1 MRERE
6 HSSSFGKS
14 SLSGQCKNWKVFGD
28 INACIQVTRS
38 KFVYLLLLVLII
50 EMDSHNS
57 FSLVYFLTVIC
68 HQCQFDPLMSG
79 LVHYQLSLVL
89 ACLRLLLIKGKKFL
103 LLKDN
108 FNDKLEHVI
117 WGRLHL
123 NFEVLLCSK

>member
-57 FSLVYFLTVIC
+57 FSLVYFLTVLY
-68 HQCQFDPLMSG
+68 HQCQFDPEWLSTIPT
-79 LVHYQLSLVL
+79 VSLVL